1 MWRQRTCICFKLS
14 LFFSSVEDILRLLAM
29 DDGGTK
35 PSLPT
40 RLSSEL
46 HQLIFAFVEDE
57 LSVLRLGST
66 CTVLASVARSAP
78 LWQRFLTR
86 FFDGELP
93 PALMDVK
100 EPLNELR
107 DQVRCARALMDVE
120 RAQRRFQVLDVT
132 FPSYNEW
139 RRALDERVAAAQHT
153 RSGRPNY
160 GCSGG
165 AYVQQTLVFGSY
177 VKSMVTNSTASALG
191 IEPARLV
198 AWGSM
203 RGALSGGCQ
212 EGEVCTGYD
221 YGSLCDWKE
230 AKLIELAC
238 LAGHASLV
246 KSLTLDHARGGQK
259 SEMST
264 ADVSVDDKAKRQPD
278 PLRIGLPRLL
288 AGMYGGLFLL
298 SETGTSI
305 GVIHGLECVV
315 DGTSISDFSDM

>member
-1 MWRQRTCICFKLS
+1 
-14 LFFSSVEDILRLLAM
+14 M
-29 DDGGTK
+29 DDGITK

-93 PALMDVK
+93 PALKDVE

-107 DQVRCARALMDVE
+107 DQVLSARALMDVE
-120 RAQRRFQVLDVT
+120 RAQRRFQILDVS

-139 RRALDERVAAAQHT
+139 MSSLDERVAAAQHT
-153 RSGRPNY
+153 RSGKPNY

-165 AYVQQTLVFGSY
+165 AYVQQTLVFGTY
-177 VKSMVTNSTASALG
+177 VKSMVTNSTARALG

-203 RGALSGGCQ
+203 RGVLSGGCQ
-212 EGEVCTGYD
+212 EEEVRMARAGYD

-246 KSLTLDHARGGQK
+246 KSLTLDRARGGQK
-259 SEMST
+259 SGMST
-264 ADVSVDDKAKRQPD
+264 ADVSVNDKAKRQPD

-298 SETGTSI
+298 GETGTSI
-305 GVIHGLECVV
+305 GMIHGLECVV
-315 DGTSISDFSDM
+315 DGTSFYDFSDMLRLL